1 MLMDLKH
8 IWMILSFVFLLHTFN
23 GIFEHSDVLFSII
36 QDKKLDAHF
45 CLARVKEFVTVE

>member
-23 GIFEHSDVLFSII
+23 GVFERSDVLFSIL
-36 QDKKLDAHF
+36 QDKKPDVRF
-45 CLARVKEFVTVE
+45 CLARVKEFCDS